1 MNLKKAAGMNS
12 LRFTIILI
20 GYVAAIGH
28 NLVAQNVK
36 DVETEIASDND
47 YELSVIRVY
56 PDSFPQVSVIF
67 QAQNQLGMPIWEM
80 GSDELSI
87 TENSLDCEIIRIR
100 NISKNRPV
108 NIGLVL
114 DASGSMAE
122 VSESELEEL
131 FGQAFRDSAHY
142 YWRFRDYDEKPW
154 KDPLDHAKAGLKSFL
169 TEETLG
175 KDSLQLVVFSQQV
188 LSTVS
193 LTANAKSII
202 DVIDTVMPFTNTAF
216 YDALIGSM
224 NMLPQGSSET
234 VLVALTDGNDNQ
246 SVSNDQDVIKLA
258 NQRNVK
264 IYIIGLGFVNA
275 APLELIAENTGGFFH
290 YTDKPEQLTEIYRN
304 IKKQIRSVYQVD
316 YVSAH
321 EDTDVTNMDIR
332 FSFVNDTLQF
342 LNNEIEYQLP
352 AEAVEYIRQQE
363 KQRQTRNVLLA
374 IGVIG
379 LVGLTV
385 FFFKRRRK
393 KKELAITKVYPNPFS
408 DSFYLDYEVDA
419 ADSVI
424 TDVTLLDAGNQ
435 PIPIKWLISGNRQI
449 LVEVNNTTF
458 GIHFAMVHTAANS
471 SKPIKILRRV

>member
-1 MNLKKAAGMNS
+1 MNPL
-12 LRFTIILI
+12 LFTILLI
-20 GYVAAIGH
+20 CYITTIGH
-28 NLVAQNVK
+28 NLVAQNVQ
-36 DVETEIASDND
+36 DVETEIVSAND

-67 QAQNQLGMPIWEM
+67 QAQNQLGLPIWEL
-80 GSDELSI
+80 GNDELNV
-87 TENSLDCEIIRIR
+87 TENGLECEIIRIR
-100 NISKNRPV
+100 NISKERPV

-114 DASGSMAE
+114 DASGSMAQ
-122 VSESELEEL
+122 VSEDELEEL
-131 FGQAFRDSAHY
+131 FGQAFRDSANY
-142 YWRFRDYDEKPW
+142 YWWSRGYDQKPW
-154 KDPLDHAKAGLKSFL
+154 KDPLDHAKTGLKSFL

-216 YDALIGSM
+216 YDALIESM

-246 SVSNDQDVIKLA
+246 SVSNDQGVIKLA

-321 EDTDVTNMDIR
+321 EDADVTNMDIR
-332 FSFVNDTLQF
+332 FSFVNDTLRF

-374 IGVIG
+374 IGVFG

-393 KKELAITKVYPNPFS
+393 KKELVITKTYPNPFS
-408 DSFYLDYEVDA
+408 NSFYLDYEVDA

-435 PIPIKWLISGNRQI
+435 PVPIKWLASGNSQI

-458 GIHFAMVHTAANS
+458 GIHFAMVHTATNS